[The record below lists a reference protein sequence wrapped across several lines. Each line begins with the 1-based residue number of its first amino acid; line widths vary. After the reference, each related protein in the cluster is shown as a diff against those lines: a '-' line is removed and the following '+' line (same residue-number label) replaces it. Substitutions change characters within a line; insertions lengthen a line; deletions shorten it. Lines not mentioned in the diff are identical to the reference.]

1 MHLDRD
7 FPADIAAGAG
17 ATIEARSEV
26 VELASGREE
35 RNRRWSGCRRRWDVG
50 LGIRSA
56 DDLAAVAALFHEAG
70 GRAGSFRF
78 LDWGDHKSSLPGVAI
93 LPTDQTLGQGDGV
106 ATAFQVVKRY
116 GVGASAVVR
125 PILLPRQAG
134 FRVAVAG
141 AELLSGWTLSVT
153 GGILTFSAP
162 PAPGAAVTA
171 GFIFDVP
178 VRFDA
183 DTLGLDY
190 RYFTDSAGFGA
201 APDIGLRE
209 VLDLA

>member
-56 DDLAAVAALFHEAG
+56 DDLAAVSALFHEAG

-78 LDWGDHKSSLPGVAI
+78 FDWGDHKSALPGVAVG
-93 LPTDQTLGQGDGV
+93 PTDQVLGQGDG
-106 ATAFQVVKRY
+106 ATTAFQVVKRY
-116 GVGASAVVR
+116 GLGASAVVR

-134 FRVAVAG
+134 FRVALGGVEA
-141 AELLSGWTLSVT
+141 LSGWTLSVT
-153 GGILTFSAP
+153 GGTLTFTTP
-162 PAPGAAVTA
+162 PGLGVAVSA

-178 VRFDA
+178 VRFEA
-183 DTLGLDY
+183 DTLALDY
-190 RYFTDSAGFGA
+190 RYFTDSEGWGA

-209 VLDLA
+209 VLSLS